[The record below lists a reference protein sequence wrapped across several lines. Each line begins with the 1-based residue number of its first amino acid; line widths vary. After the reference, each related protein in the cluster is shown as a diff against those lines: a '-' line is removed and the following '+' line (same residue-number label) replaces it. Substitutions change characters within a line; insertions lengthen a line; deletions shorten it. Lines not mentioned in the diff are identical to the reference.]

1 MKIFEICDT
10 THGLTSPHG
19 RQLPTDAGA
28 PEERQEEEEEQ
39 EQEGLGVRRIS
50 KGRKAGRYRRFC
62 CVCRPRATETN

>member
-28 PEERQEEEEEQ
+28 PEERQEEEEEEEE
-39 EQEGLGVRRIS
+39 EQEGLGEEDKQGAQS
-50 KGRKAGRYRRFC
+50 
-62 CVCRPRATETN
+62 RPVQQKLLRLSAKSH

>member
-39 EQEGLGVRRIS
+39 EGLGEEDKQGAQS
-50 KGRKAGRYRRFC
+50 
-62 CVCRPRATETN
+62 RPVQEKLLCLSAKSH

>member
-28 PEERQEEEEEQ
+28 PEERQEEEEEEQ
-39 EQEGLGVRRIS
+39 EQEGLGEDKQGAQS
-50 KGRKAGRYRRFC
+50 
-62 CVCRPRATETN
+62 RPVQQNLLRLSAKSH

>member
-28 PEERQEEEEEQ
+28 PEERQEEQEEE
-39 EQEGLGVRRIS
+39 EEGLGEEDKQEAQS
-50 KGRKAGRYRRFC
+50 
-62 CVCRPRATETN
+62 RPVQENLLRLSAKSY